1 MRAIKRI
8 NNNVA
13 VCVDGAGN
21 ECLAMGRGIGF
32 GAMPRELTLDEV
44 ERTFYDIDERYY
56 SAINDLPVD
65 VLDFSVRC
73 CDYARTALPYAVSP
87 NLVITLADHLAFA
100 LQRTERN
107 ISLRMPLAHE
117 VEQTYPLEY
126 RVGLHILA
134 EAKRTFKLGLLADE
148 AAAIALDLT
157 NARIDAPTPQER
169 SRQQAEDVMLEDVT
183 SIVER
188 RFDLRVDRTSFAFSR
203 YVTHMRYLFERLRTD
218 AALDP
223 ASVIGMQ
230 GMAERYPLQYACVEE
245 IVRHIENTWPNTAV
259 TEDERLYLLIHVSR
273 ICISH

>member
-32 GAMPRELTLDEV
+32 GTMPRELTLDEV
-44 ERTFYDIDERYY
+44 ERTFYDVDERYY
-56 SAINDLPVD
+56 SAINDLPID

-73 CDYARTALPYAVSP
+73 CEYARTALPYTVSP

-100 LQRTERN
+100 LLRTERD

-117 VEQTYPLEY
+117 VQQTYPVEY
-126 RVGLHILA
+126 RIAQRILS
-134 EAKRTFKLGLLADE
+134 EAKHVFKLALPSDE
-148 AAAIALDLT
+148 AAAIALNLV
-157 NARIDAPTPQER
+157 NARVDAPTPQEL
-169 SRQQAEDVMLEDVT
+169 SRQQADDLMLEDVT
-183 SIVER
+183 RIVER
-188 RFDLRVDRTSFAFSR
+188 RFDMSVDRTSFAYAR
-203 YVTHMRYLFERLRTD
+203 YATHMRYLFERLHKGE
-218 AALDP
+218 ALDQ
-223 ASVIGMQ
+223 ANGLGFQ
-230 GMAERYPLQYACVEE
+230 GMEERYPLQHACVEE
-245 IVRHIENTWPNTAV
+245 IVRHIESTWQGSTI